1 LEVICP
7 FELQTFQFSVLLFRR
22 ACMKL
27 VDMQYQFSVHYSA
40 QKLHVCALRN
50 AFARTH
56 VQLLALS
63 LVYLSQAKHIV
74 TFV

>member
-1 LEVICP
+1 
-7 FELQTFQFSVLLFRR
+7 
-22 ACMKL
+22 MKL